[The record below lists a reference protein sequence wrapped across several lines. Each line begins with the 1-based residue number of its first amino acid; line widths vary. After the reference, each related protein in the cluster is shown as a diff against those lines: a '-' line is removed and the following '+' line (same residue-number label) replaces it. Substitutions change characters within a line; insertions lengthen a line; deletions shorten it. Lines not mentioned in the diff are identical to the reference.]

1 MSAVGIIAE
10 YNPFHKGHLYQ
21 LEHTRRA
28 FPGKGVVIVM
38 SGNFVQRGELAIANK
53 HARAKC
59 ALLCGA
65 DVVFELPVPFVLS
78 PAERFGAAGV
88 ALLQATGVC
97 NVLSFGSEC
106 GDVELIK
113 KAAEALPD
121 EKAFEAAKAS
131 GVSYGE
137 ALSAALPGFAA
148 KLIATPN
155 NLLGCEYVRAIKRL
169 GAKMTPFTVKR
180 EDGHFSG
187 LERAFPSAGAVR
199 RALFESGHLPEGA
212 LPGATER
219 VLAAERE
226 EGRFPVDGR
235 VLDRA
240 VIASLRKLTPGELS
254 EMAEVSEGLE
264 NRILAAA
271 KSAASVAKLVNAVK
285 TRRYTEARIRRIIMS
300 AFLCIDRTLQ
310 NGNVPYLR
318 LLGISERGRELLSQ
332 MKERATLPVITKPA
346 TLPKDNPYAAAER
359 RSDDLYAL
367 AYPDGKN
374 AAAGGFDRSS
384 PVIAA
389 KITDFGDAF

>member
-1 MSAVGIIAE
+1 
-10 YNPFHKGHLYQ
+10 
-21 LEHTRRA
+21 
-28 FPGKGVVIVM
+28 
-38 SGNFVQRGELAIANK
+38 
-53 HARAKC
+53 
-59 ALLCGA
+59 
-65 DVVFELPVPFVLS
+65 
-78 PAERFGAAGV
+78 
-88 ALLQATGVC
+88 
-97 NVLSFGSEC
+97 
-106 GDVELIK
+106 
-113 KAAEALPD
+113 
-121 EKAFEAAKAS
+121 
-131 GVSYGE
+131 
-137 ALSAALPGFAA
+137 
-148 KLIATPN
+148 
-155 NLLGCEYVRAIKRL
+155 
-169 GAKMTPFTVKR
+169 MTPFTVKR

-271 KSAASVAKLVNAVK
+271 KSAASVAELVNAVK

-310 NGNVPYLR
+310 NGNVLSQIAR
-318 LLGISERGRELLSQ
+318 HIRAGAGTLSQ

-346 TLPKDNPYAAAER
+346 TLPKDNPTPPPKGA
-359 RSDDLYAL
+359 DDLYAL
-367 AYPDGKN
+367 PTVKTPRRR
-374 AAAGGFDRSS
+374 FDRSS

-389 KITDFGDAF
+389 KITDFGMLLDMADYAYKIETHCHTIEVSCCSHIGGRELARPAGYGAINITDHFRPDRIRPDKQRKTDRLVLSGYRAAQAEAIR